1 MSLLFYDPNVVRF
14 SREESPLYA
23 IISLRTG
30 NLIESMRRFIME
42 DTLKYS
48 TSHLYLFKGAEILLH
63 KDDSY
68 RIPQFEEI
76 DLFKTAI
83 IREQPLDETI
93 PDGDRWGE
101 LDASFTPPEGYELVG
116 LRTVSQQ
123 FKYDTFVRA
132 GLAFQWMDFHRT
144 NQFCGR
150 CGATMQSHAQDRAQE
165 CPKCGYLIYP
175 ILAPAVIVAVE
186 KGDSLLLARS
196 PHFQP
201 NMMSVVAGFVE
212 PGETLEQTVAR
223 EVLEETGIRVKNIRY
238 FGSQPWPF
246 PHSLMLG
253 FTAEWES
260 GKIEIDGVEI
270 EAAGWYTAEMV
281 PPRPPS
287 VSISRMLID
296 DWIERQQLKKN
307 RA

>member
-1 MSLLFYDPNVVRF
+1 
-14 SREESPLYA
+14 
-23 IISLRTG
+23 
-30 NLIESMRRFIME
+30 MRRFIME
-42 DTLKYS
+42 DTLKDS

-63 KDDSY
+63 KDTSY
-68 RIPQFEEI
+68 RIPQLPEI
-76 DLFKTAI
+76 NLFKNAM
-83 IREQPLDETI
+83 IREQLLDETT
-93 PDGDRWGE
+93 PQGDRWGE
-101 LDASFTPPEGYELVG
+101 LDASFTAPDGYEWAG
-116 LRTVSQQ
+116 LRAVSQQ
-123 FKYDTFVRA
+123 FEYETFVRA
-132 GLAFQWMDFHRT
+132 GLAFQWMDFYRT

-150 CGATMQSHAQDRAQE
+150 CGTPMQSHVQDRAQE

-260 GKIEIDGVEI
+260 GEIEIDGIEI
-270 EAAGWYTAEMV
+270 EAAGWYTAEMI
-281 PPRPPS
+281 PPRPSS

-296 DWIERQQLKKN
+296 DWIERQQSKKN
-307 RA
+307 SA